1 VRTHRGAIL
10 ACCGSECS
18 GAQRIVFEQSITPSI
33 FVEMMAAMG
42 ELDHMNDRSILYR
55 PRALEAILRE
65 TADLGFSMAS
75 ELQTGSLLQTL
86 AASKPAG
93 RFLELGTGTGVATAW
108 LLAGM
113 DKASRLESVDNDP
126 TVVAIAR
133 KYLGSD
139 PRVTFHVDEGAA
151 FIERQTPGLYDFV
164 FADAWPGKFSHLEQA
179 LALVRV
185 GGLYF
190 VDDLLPR
197 PNWPTGH
204 APIVSALIE
213 GLATHDGFVATK
225 LAWAS
230 GLMVVVRTR

>member
-1 VRTHRGAIL
+1 VK
-10 ACCGSECS
+10 
-18 GAQRIVFEQSITPSI
+18 ITA
-33 FVEMMAAMG
+33 MAG
-42 ELDHMNDRSILYR
+42 FDHADDRSSLPR
-55 PRALEAILRE
+55 PSVLEAILRE

-75 ELQTGSLLQTL
+75 ELHTGSLLRTL

-113 DKASRLESVDNDP
+113 DQASRLQSVDNDP
-126 TVVAIAR
+126 TVLAIAR
-133 KYLGSD
+133 THLGSD
-139 PRVTFHVDEGAA
+139 PRVTFHLEDGAA
-151 FIERQTPGLYDFV
+151 FIKRQTAGSYDFV

-190 VDDLLPR
+190 IDDLLPQA
-197 PNWPTGH
+197 NWPAGH
-204 APIVSALIE
+204 APAVAALIE
-213 GLATHDGFVATK
+213 RLATHEHFVATN

-230 GLMVVVRTR
+230 GLMMLVRTR

>member
-1 VRTHRGAIL
+1 
-10 ACCGSECS
+10 
-18 GAQRIVFEQSITPSI
+18 
-33 FVEMMAAMG
+33 
-42 ELDHMNDRSILYR
+42 MNDRHILNQ
-55 PRALEAILRE
+55 PPALAVILRE
-65 TADLGFSMAS
+65 TAELGFSMAS
-75 ELQTGSLLQTL
+75 EVQTGSLLRTL

-93 RFLELGTGTGVATAW
+93 RFLELGTGTGVGTAW

-139 PRVTFHVDEGAA
+139 RRVTFYLEDGAT
-151 FIERQTPGLYDFV
+151 FIERQKPGSYDFV
-164 FADAWPGKFSHLEQA
+164 FADAWPGKFDHLEQA

-190 VDDLLPR
+190 IDDLLR
-197 PNWPTGH
+197 QPNWPAGH
-204 APIVSALIE
+204 APAVSALIE
-213 GLATHDGFVATK
+213 RLTTHDGFLATE

-230 GLMVVVRTR
+230 GLMVVVRTC